1 MNILNKAFSLLDKKQ
16 RWHMAGLLTIFL
28 ITALVQLAGV
38 GSLMPF
44 LSLLTNPNL
53 VQDNEL
59 LSFIYELF
67 KFDNIVSFLFFIGF
81 VVLGLFIFTNVM
93 LAITLW
99 ATTKFAWSTQARIAI
114 FLFKS
119 YLLQPYEMFLNRNT
133 SDIGKNILTETHQLV
148 AGILVPILR
157 MVSHGMIAFFTALFL
172 VLFDPFLATISI
184 LVTAGGY
191 GCYYLFIQQKLYRKG
206 QERLISTTGRYKIA
220 AEAFGGI
227 KETKVSGKELAFVE
241 QFIPPSMEYSRAMT
255 AQQIIKDMPRYIFET
270 LAFGSLLSVILFLI
284 ASGVN
289 LQNIVPI
296 AGMYAFAGYRLLPA
310 INDLYRNISAIRFNL
325 PVLNAIYDEINN
337 IESDD
342 IYIEKNKN
350 DETTNNLSF
359 ERSLELKNISF
370 KYPNTEEFAIK
381 DTSLII
387 EKGSFVAIV
396 GQTGSGKT
404 TLVDIILGLFNPLE
418 GDVMADGISINRSN
432 IKEWQ
437 KMIGYVPQD
446 IFLTDDT
453 VAANIAFGVSDEERN
468 IDLIINAARIAN
480 IHDFII
486 NELSEGYDTIV
497 GERGIRIS
505 GGQRQ
510 RIGIARALYNDPEL
524 VVLDEATSNL
534 DQTTEA
540 SVYKAIKQTVAKKT
554 VIMIAHRLQRVK
566 SCDLL
571 FVIDNGELIGQG
583 SYNDLIKNNKTF
595 KEMVKA

>member
-1 MNILNKAFSLLDKKQ
+1 MNTLRKALSLLDQKQ
-16 RWHMAGLLTIFL
+16 RWHMAGLLIIFL

-38 GSLMPF
+38 GSIMPF

-53 VQDNEL
+53 VQESEF

-93 LAITLW
+93 IAITLW

-119 YLLQPYEMFLNRNT
+119 YLLQPYEVFLNRNT

-157 MVSHGMIAFFTALFL
+157 MIAYGMVAFFTALFL
-172 VLFDPFLATISI
+172 VLFDTFLATICI
-184 LVTAGGY
+184 LITAGGY
-191 GCYYLFIQQKLYRKG
+191 GCYFLLVQQKLHKKG
-206 QERLISTTGRYKIA
+206 QERLIATTNRYKIA

-241 QFIPPSMEYSRAMT
+241 QFIPPSIEYSRAMT
-255 AQQIIKDMPRYIFET
+255 AQQIIKDLPRYIFET

-284 ASGVN
+284 ASGAN
-289 LQNIVPI
+289 MQNIVPI

-310 INDLYRNISAIRFNL
+310 INDIYRNLSAIRFNI
-325 PVLNAIYDEINN
+325 PVLETIRDEINN
-337 IESDD
+337 KERQKAI
-342 IYIEKNKN
+342 IEKNKN
-350 DETTNNLSF
+350 NEIVNNLSF
-359 ERSLELKNISF
+359 ERSLELKNICF
-370 KYPNTEEFAIK
+370 KYPNTEELAVK
-381 DTSLII
+381 DASFII

-404 TLVDIILGLFNPLE
+404 TLVDIILGLFKPLD
-418 GDVMADGISINRSN
+418 GDVMADGIPINKSN

-453 VAANIAFGVSDEERN
+453 VAANIAFGISDEERN
-468 IDLIINAARIAN
+468 IDFIINAARIAN

-486 NELSEGYDTIV
+486 NELPEGYDTIV

-510 RIGIARALYNDPEL
+510 RIGIARALYHDPEI

-540 SVYKAIKQTVAKKT
+540 SFYKAIKQTAESKT

-566 SCDLL
+566 SCDMLL
-571 FVIDNGELIGQG
+571 VIDNGEIIGRG
-583 SYNDLIKNNKTF
+583 NYDELIKNNKKF
-595 KEMVKA
+595 IEMVKA

>member
-16 RWHMAGLLTIFL
+16 RWSMVGLLVIFL

-38 GSLMPF
+38 GSIMPF
-44 LSLLTNPNL
+44 LSLLTNPDL
-53 VQDNEL
+53 VQQNKL
-59 LSFIYELF
+59 LSTVYEIF
-67 KFDNIVSFLFFIGF
+67 KFEDITSFLFFIGF
-81 VVLGLFIFTNVM
+81 IVLGLFIITNVM
-93 LAITLW
+93 IATTLW
-99 ATTKFAWSTQARIAI
+99 VTTKFAWSTQARIAI
-114 FLFKS
+114 SLFKS
-119 YLLQPYEMFLNRNT
+119 YLLQPYETFLNRNT

-157 MVSHGMIAFFTALFL
+157 MVAYGMVAFFTTLFL

-184 LVTAGGY
+184 FVTAGGY
-191 GCYYLFIQQKLYRKG
+191 GCYYLFVQQKLHRKG
-206 QERLISTTGRYKIA
+206 QERLISTTNRYKIA
-220 AEAFGGI
+220 AEAFGGV
-227 KETKVSGKELAFVE
+227 KETKVAGKELAFVE
-241 QFIPPSMEYSRAMT
+241 QFVPPSLEYSKAMT
-255 AQQIIKDMPRYIFET
+255 AQQIIKDLPRYIFET

-284 ASGVN
+284 ASGGN
-289 LQNIVPI
+289 LQNVVPI

-310 INDLYRNISAIRFNL
+310 INDIYRNLSAIRFNL
-325 PVLNAIYDEINN
+325 PVLNTIYEEMNN
-337 IESDD
+337 IEIDD
-342 IYIEKNKN
+342 IYIEKNNN
-350 DETTNNLSF
+350 DETINNLCF
-359 ERSLELKNISF
+359 KRALELKNVSF
-370 KYPNTEEFAIK
+370 KYPKSTEYAIK
-381 DTSLII
+381 NINLNI

-404 TLVDIILGLFNPLE
+404 TLVDIILGLFNPKE
-418 GDVMADGISINRSN
+418 GDVMADGVSINNSN

-437 KMIGYVPQD
+437 KIIGYVPQD

-453 VAANIAFGVSDEERN
+453 VSANIAFGVPADKRN
-468 IDLIINAARIAN
+468 NELIYKAARIAN

-486 NELSEGYDTIV
+486 NELTDAYDTIV

-524 VVLDEATSNL
+524 VILDEATSNL

-540 SVYKAIKQTVAKKT
+540 SVYKAIKQTAAKKT

-566 SCDLL
+566 SCDQL
-571 FVIDNGELIGQG
+571 FVIDNGKLVGQG
-583 SYNDLIKNNKTF
+583 NYKDLIKNNETF